1 MKIQENTER
10 QKSQIEVGM
19 HPARCIWFADLG
31 LQEDTWEGKTSIKQK
46 VLLGF
51 EVAGQDFPIVKEYNA
66 SWAEKSNFGMDMVS
80 WHGNLSATD
89 KQEFDTK
96 NLMEKECTL
105 NIGLN
110 SKVIRKKLDN
120 FDPKKS
126 SGNSNKILKFLNLKK
141 YNFTTLEN
149 GLAATINNARN
160 TGL

>member
-110 SKVIRKKLDN
+110 SNGK
-120 FDPKKS
+120 PKIM
-126 SGNSNKILKFLNLKK
+126 NILPK
-141 YNFTTLEN
+141 TTDTPTPWSPPETLYEF
-149 GLAATINNARN
+149 
-160 TGL
+160 